1 MDRLCVRNFGAIESV
16 DFELKDL
23 VVFIGRQSSGKSTLS
38 KLIAI
43 FKDEDFLNGINESNN
58 ASDNSFFKKYGISN
72 YFKNDS
78 YIKFE
83 SKNYYIE
90 YSECKFIF
98 ELNKNYNV
106 LNFKINN
113 NNEKIVED
121 SHLSN
126 LINDS
131 FKKIINERYI
141 SDNEKIVED
150 SYLSNL
156 IKDSFKKII
165 NERYI
170 HKIYNNKFIYDFNF
184 REFSIVNSFPIYIPA
199 ERIFVSSLSIAKLLS
214 LTHLQVL
221 SESMYNFAQMYYEAI
236 ENINEFDLPV
246 FDIKFKNDKENFY
259 IIDKEKIKLSESA
272 SGYQSLIPTL
282 LLIEFYKKTKDFNN
296 TLSKIYVFEEP
307 ELNIFP
313 DYQHKL
319 VKHLVK
325 KCLNTNTSNP
335 NKLIITTHSPY
346 ILTSIN
352 NLLLSNIIS
361 KQKPNQ
367 VDNIKNLID
376 EESWIDPNNISVF
389 FLNNGQAESIINP
402 STGLITDNDLDSASE
417 EILNEYSMLMDLL
430 KA

>member
-1 MDRLCVRNFGAIESV
+1 MDRLCVKNFGAIKSV
-16 DFELKDL
+16 DLEIKDL

-43 FKDEDFLNGINESNN
+43 FKDEGFLNGINESNN
-58 ASDNSFFKKYGISN
+58 SSDNSLFKKYGISN
-72 YFKNDS
+72 YFKNDT

-83 SKNYYIE
+83 TENYYIE
-90 YSECKFIF
+90 YSEGKFIF
-98 ELNKNYNV
+98 KL
-106 LNFKINN
+106 LDNFKKNN
-113 NNEKIVED
+113 SFARNNFIDILVENFDPKPISEESKASLKQILD
-121 SHLSN
+121 SLYGKAYFEIGSA
-126 LINDS
+126 
-131 FKKIINERYI
+131 
-141 SDNEKIVED
+141 
-150 SYLSNL
+150 
-156 IKDSFKKII
+156 
-165 NERYI
+165 
-170 HKIYNNKFIYDFNF
+170 
-184 REFSIVNSFPIYIPA
+184 VNSFPIYIPA
-199 ERIFVSSLSIAKLLS
+199 ERIFVSSLSFAKLLS

-236 ENINEFDLPV
+236 ENIDEVDLPV
-246 FDIKFKNDKENFY
+246 FDIKFKNDKENSY

-282 LLIEFYKKTKDFNN
+282 LLIDFYKKTKDVNN
-296 TLSKIYVFEEP
+296 KLSKIYVFEEP

-389 FLNNGQAESIINP
+389 FLNNGEAESIINP
-402 STGLITDNDLDSASE
+402 KTGLITDNDLDSASE